1 MKTAVCTLAPKVTTV
16 QVEYSDSDL
25 LAGTISPTTLDDDPT
40 TYVGGPAGVS
50 AITTLFNMQLFAQG
64 TSSNIVGD
72 QLRTSIK
79 EVSSDFDDEIVLILL
94 VSGPSCHAV
103 VASSCSRRK
112 NTSAA

>member
-1 MKTAVCTLAPKVTTV
+1 MKTAVCTLTPKVTTV
-16 QVEYSDSDL
+16 QVEYSDIDL
-25 LAGTISPTTLDDDPT
+25 LAGTISPTTLDDYPT

-79 EVSSDFDDEIVLILL
+79 EVSSDFDDGIVLTLL
-94 VSGPSCHAV
+94 VSDPSCHAV
-103 VASSCSRRK
+103 VASSCSRRQ